1 MQHPLVDLA
10 YKEFFDKS
18 HKEEPFIRN
27 RASSLKETEFTKK
40 ANELLRNIEK
50 YPHAFVLGCLMD
62 SGIDADVAWAIPYRV
77 CEELGTFEIYD
88 LYNVNKQEYV
98 NMFTGENKWHRY
110 PIRKA
115 KVFYDAIHKIV
126 DTKFMNGD
134 ASRIWSGK
142 PSSYDVVLRFIDFN
156 GCGFKIANMAPNLLC
171 RYFEIEFS
179 DYSFID
185 IAPDVHTIRVFQRLG
200 LTQYV
205 KDSETARIYTIV
217 KARELNPEFPGLV
230 DGLCWEVGR
239 KYCSPKNPKCE
250 SCPFEI
256 FCEKAVIN
264 EIDIW
269 TSNHY

>member
-27 RASSLKETEFTKK
+27 IALNK

-77 CEELGTFEIYD
+77 CEELGTFEIYN
-88 LYNVNKQEYV
+88 LYNVNEQEYV

-134 ASRIWSGK
+134 ASRIWSGTV
-142 PSSYDVVLRFIDFN
+142 SYT
-156 GCGFKIANMAPNLLC
+156 
-171 RYFEIEFS
+171 
-179 DYSFID
+179 
-185 IAPDVHTIRVFQRLG
+185 H
-200 LTQYV
+200 LTLP
-205 KDSETARIYTIV
+205 TN
-217 KARELNPEFPGLV
+217 REV
-230 DGLCWEVGR
+230 
-239 KYCSPKNPKCE
+239 
-250 SCPFEI
+250 
-256 FCEKAVIN
+256 
-264 EIDIW
+264 
-269 TSNHY
+269 